1 MSPRTEK
8 QFAEIRSSRKY
19 EIMEAAVKIF
29 AEVGY
34 HKASISQITK
44 TANISK
50 GLIYNYFESKEDLM
64 RQVLLQGIEGLKESF
79 TQIEDELDTPEE
91 LEIFIKGG
99 FRIMQDESDFYKFYF
114 IVMLQPEVYAI
125 IKENYPEFMGELL
138 EGIAYYF
145 QIKGDPHPLEK
156 ATVLAAL
163 LDGFGMHYLMA
174 PEMYDLK
181 VYEKVILDLFK

>member
-1 MSPRTEK
+1 
-8 QFAEIRSSRKY
+8 
-19 EIMEAAVKIF
+19 MEAAVKIF

-34 HKASISQITK
+34 HRASISQITK
-44 TANISK
+44 AANISK

-64 RQVLLQGIEGLKESF
+64 RQVVLQGIEGLKESF
-79 TQIEDELDTPEE
+79 IEMEDELDNPEE

-99 FRIMQDESDFYKFYF
+99 FKIMQDESDFYKFYF
-114 IVMLQPEVYAI
+114 VVMLQPEVYAI
-125 IKENYPEFMGELL
+125 IKESYPEFMGELL

-145 QIKGDPHPLEK
+145 KAKGDPHPIEK

-163 LDGFGMHYLMA
+163 LDGFGMHYIMA

-181 VYEKVILDLFK
+181 VYEKVILDIFK